1 LRVAVI
7 GGAGRM
13 GRLFARYFAQ
23 RGNEVIISDIN
34 LEEAVRFAGSIDAE
48 ATQSNTE
55 AAGSSELI
63 VICTPIMDV
72 PRVIDEII
80 HDICESAI
88 VLEISSIKSPVI
100 SAMRMV
106 AEAGGRPLSIHP
118 LFGPGAGDPSG
129 ERMALIPISDEK
141 SEVELARSIF
151 PNVSIIPVD
160 LERHDRIMALALSL
174 THLINV
180 VFAST
185 IAEENIAELKR
196 IGGKTFGMQLLL
208 CESVMTESPDLSV
221 AIQMSN
227 PFAIE
232 YLERFSRIYDKLL
245 KYIRGKRK
253 GEFIKFHREVYSAL
267 SRREDLSDS
276 YRAMYRAL
284 RAIGNDG
291 EY

>member
-1 LRVAVI
+1 MRVAII

-13 GRLFARYFAQ
+13 GRLFARYFIQ
-23 RGNEVIISDIN
+23 RGDEVVISDVN
-34 LEEAVRFAGSIDAE
+34 WEEAVRFAGSLNAE
-48 ATQSNTE
+48 AVQSNSE

-63 VICTPIMDV
+63 VICTPVMDV
-72 PRVIDEII
+72 PKVVDEII
-80 HDICESAI
+80 HDLSESAI
-88 VLEISSIKSPVI
+88 VMEISSIKSPVI

-129 ERMALIPISDEK
+129 ERMALIPISDEIY
-141 SEVELARSIF
+141 EVELARSIF
-151 PNVSIIPVD
+151 PNASIIPVD
-160 LERHDRIMALALSL
+160 LERHDRIMAFALSL

-180 VFAST
+180 VFASM

-196 IGGKTFGMQLLL
+196 IGGKTFRMQLLL
-208 CESVMTESPDLSV
+208 CESVMMESPDLSA
-221 AIQMSN
+221 AIQMNN
-227 PFAIE
+227 PFALE
-232 YLERFSRIYDKLL
+232 YLERFASKYDRLL

-253 GEFIKFHREVYSAL
+253 GKFIKFHHEVYSAL
-267 SRREDLSDS
+267 SRHEDLSDS

>member
-1 LRVAVI
+1 MRVAVI

-34 LEEAVRFAGSIDAE
+34 WKEAVKFAGSLNAE
-48 ATQSNTE
+48 ATQSNAE

-72 PRVIDEII
+72 PRVVYEII
-80 HDICESAI
+80 HDIRESAI

-106 AEAGGRPLSIHP
+106 AEAGGKPLSIHP

-129 ERMALIPISDEK
+129 ERMALIPINDEK
-141 SEVELARSIF
+141 YEVELARSIF
-151 PNVSIIPVD
+151 PNTSIIPVD
-160 LERHDRIMALALSL
+160 LERHDRIMALTISL

-196 IGGKTFGMQLLL
+196 IGGKTFRMQLLL
-208 CESVMTESPDLSV
+208 CESVMTESPDLSA

-227 PFAIE
+227 PFAMKH
-232 YLERFSRIYDKLL
+232 LKRFAQKYDRLL

-253 GEFIKFHREVYSAL
+253 EEFIKFHHEVYSAL
-267 SRREDLSDS
+267 SRHEDLSDS

-291 EY
+291 EH

>member
-1 LRVAVI
+1 MRVAII

-13 GRLFARYFAQ
+13 GRLFARYFIQ
-23 RGNEVIISDIN
+23 RGDEVVISDVN
-34 LEEAVRFAGSIDAE
+34 WEEAVRFAGSLNAE
-48 ATQSNTE
+48 AVQSNSE

-63 VICTPIMDV
+63 VICTPVMDV
-72 PRVIDEII
+72 PKVVDEII
-80 HDICESAI
+80 HDLSESAI
-88 VLEISSIKSPVI
+88 VMEISSIKSPVI

-141 SEVELARSIF
+141 YEVELARSIF
-151 PNVSIIPVD
+151 PNASIIPVD
-160 LERHDRIMALALSL
+160 LERHDRIMAFALSL

-180 VFAST
+180 VFASM

-196 IGGKTFGMQLLL
+196 IGGKTFRMQLLL
-208 CESVMTESPDLSV
+208 CESVMMESPDLSA
-221 AIQMSN
+221 AIQMNN

-232 YLERFSRIYDKLL
+232 YLERFASKYDRLL

-253 GEFIKFHREVYSAL
+253 GKFIKFHHEVYSAL
-267 SRREDLSDS
+267 SRHEDLSDS

>member
-1 LRVAVI
+1 LRVAII

-13 GRLFARYFAQ
+13 GRLFARYFIQ
-23 RGNEVIISDIN
+23 RGDEVVISDVN
-34 LEEAVRFAGSIDAE
+34 WEEAVRFAGSLNAE
-48 ATQSNTE
+48 AVQSNSE

-63 VICTPIMDV
+63 VICTPVMDV
-72 PRVIDEII
+72 PKVVDEII
-80 HDICESAI
+80 HDLSESAI
-88 VLEISSIKSPVI
+88 VMEISSIKSPVI

-141 SEVELARSIF
+141 YEVELARSIF
-151 PNVSIIPVD
+151 PNASIIPVD
-160 LERHDRIMALALSL
+160 LERHDRIMAFALSL

-180 VFAST
+180 VFASM

-196 IGGKTFGMQLLL
+196 IGGKTFRMQLLL
-208 CESVMTESPDLSV
+208 CESVMMESPDLSA
-221 AIQMSN
+221 AIQMNN

-232 YLERFSRIYDKLL
+232 YLERFASKYDRLL

-253 GEFIKFHREVYSAL
+253 GEFIKFHHEVYSAL
-267 SRREDLSDS
+267 SRHEDLSDS

>member
-1 LRVAVI
+1 MRVAVI

-13 GRLFARYFAQ
+13 GRLFARYFTQ
-23 RGNEVIISDIN
+23 QGNEVIISDVN
-34 LEEAVRFAGSIDAE
+34 WEEAVKFAGSLNAE

-72 PRVIDEII
+72 PRVVDEII
-80 HDICESAI
+80 HNLSESAI
-88 VLEISSIKSPVI
+88 VMEISSIKSPVI

-106 AEAGGRPLSIHP
+106 AETGGKPLSIHP
-118 LFGPGAGDPSG
+118 LFGPGARDPSG
-129 ERMALIPISDEK
+129 ERMALIPLSDEK

-151 PNVSIIPVD
+151 PNVSIFPVD

-196 IGGKTFGMQLLL
+196 IGGKTFRMQLLL
-208 CESVMTESPDLSV
+208 CESVMTESPDLSA

-232 YLERFSRIYDKLL
+232 YLERFSRIYDRLL
-245 KYIRGKRK
+245 EYIRGKRK
-253 GEFIKFHREVYSAL
+253 EEFIKFHREVYSAL
-267 SRREDLSDS
+267 SHHEDLSDS

>member
-34 LEEAVRFAGSIDAE
+34 WEEAVKFAGLLNAE

-55 AAGSSELI
+55 AARSSELI

-72 PRVIDEII
+72 PKVVDEII
-80 HDICESAI
+80 HDIRESTI

-106 AEAGGRPLSIHP
+106 TEAGGRPLSIHP

-129 ERMALIPISDEK
+129 EKMALIPISDEK
-141 SEVELARSIF
+141 SEVDLARSIF
-151 PNVSIIPVD
+151 PNVSIIPMD

-185 IAEENIAELKR
+185 IAEENIAELRR
-196 IGGKTFGMQLLL
+196 IGGKTFRMQLLL
-208 CESVMTESPDLSV
+208 CESVMTESPDLSA

-232 YLERFSRIYDKLL
+232 YLERFAQIYDRLL

-253 GEFIKFHREVYSAL
+253 GEFLKFHHEVYSAL
-267 SRREDLSDS
+267 SHREDLLDS

-291 EY
+291 EH